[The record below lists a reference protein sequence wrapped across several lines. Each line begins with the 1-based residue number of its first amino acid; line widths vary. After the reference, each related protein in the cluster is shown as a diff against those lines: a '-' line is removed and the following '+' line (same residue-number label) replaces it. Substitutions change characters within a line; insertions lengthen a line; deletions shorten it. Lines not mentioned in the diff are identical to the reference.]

1 MNENNYHVLVRYN
14 MQVDLPRLE
23 WMQNSYPEYE
33 DILDRLKRLAADT
46 STPLSFFEKNALAM
60 VNCLWQND
68 TKAFSI
74 YF

>member
-46 STPLSFFEKNALAM
+46 STPLAE
-60 VNCLWQND
+60 
-68 TKAFSI
+68 
-74 YF
+74 